1 MILKQI
7 RAWHSYHTNQKL
19 IIDSSYLCRCVLWFV
34 SSQPE
39 LRAAKSKRRS
49 RCISRPF
56 QKIPGKDHFQQQIYQ
71 PYGGGPAEI
80 LFDWRSVW
88 WWCRVT
94 GKNSVGV
101 WVYLCWILHTLHHK
115 NKSIQN
121 MTWGIILCV
130 YISRYLQILI
140 CMLLWTHV
148 HTHVYIDRLSR
159 TVCLHDAMFW
169 FVWGM
174 GACVYVLDIS
184 FCSNVC
190 TYNHT
195 CIRCSIHLWYN
206 TVWFNSILYTLIS
219 LYTFVASIHTNHWS
233 SHRFL
238 APFCHPSESFASAIP
253 FTTHSKAMQFS
264 MNTLALTNMEQKAR
278 MGTTKLQTK
287 KRRLVF
293 CYHFCCKMFVCKI
306 ADFFNLCP
314 WFLNSYHWF
323 FVDRF

>member
-1 MILKQI
+1 
-7 RAWHSYHTNQKL
+7 
-19 IIDSSYLCRCVLWFV
+19 
-34 SSQPE
+34 
-39 LRAAKSKRRS
+39 
-49 RCISRPF
+49 
-56 QKIPGKDHFQQQIYQ
+56 
-71 PYGGGPAEI
+71 
-80 LFDWRSVW
+80 
-88 WWCRVT
+88 
-94 GKNSVGV
+94 
-101 WVYLCWILHTLHHK
+101 
-115 NKSIQN
+115 

>member
-1 MILKQI
+1 MILKKI

-115 NKSIQN
+115 NKRHTEYDLGN
-121 MTWGIILCV
+121 HPMCL
-130 YISRYLQILI
+130 YKQIFAD
-140 CMLLWTHV
+140 
-148 HTHVYIDRLSR
+148 ID
-159 TVCLHDAMFW
+159 M
-169 FVWGM
+169 
-174 GACVYVLDIS
+174 YVAL
-184 FCSNVC
+184 NTC
-190 TYNHT
+190 TYA
-195 CIRCSIHLWYN
+195 CIYR
-206 TVWFNSILYTLIS
+206 
-219 LYTFVASIHTNHWS
+219 
-233 SHRFL
+233 
-238 APFCHPSESFASAIP
+238 
-253 FTTHSKAMQFS
+253 
-264 MNTLALTNMEQKAR
+264 
-278 MGTTKLQTK
+278 
-287 KRRLVF
+287 
-293 CYHFCCKMFVCKI
+293 
-306 ADFFNLCP
+306 
-314 WFLNSYHWF
+314 
-323 FVDRF
+323 